1 MQTWP
6 LQDAKARLSE
16 MVRICNQDGSQ
27 MLSVH
32 GETKA
37 VLLSKADYEKLIG
50 APTHLVDFLR
60 VSSLCGVSLDLERD
74 SSLARD
80 VYL

>member
-1 MQTWP
+1 
-6 LQDAKARLSE
+6 
-16 MVRICNQDGSQ
+16 